1 MSTPAVTAF
10 QRPLTGRNTGTVPV
24 QAQPEPKPDKLLRA
38 VALVLFT
45 YVWRLQDAF
54 PILGK
59 LQLPALAV
67 FAALVYFA
75 KTRQPARRVRLIK
88 GPTTKLVIVLM
99 VLMTIGVPFSLWVGH
114 SAMFVLKGMLPNALF
129 LLLVAASVR
138 TVRDVEWYALVNL
151 YGALVY
157 TTVISLF
164 FHVGYDGRLGGLIFY
179 DANDFALVMVCTIPF
194 AIYFLGKGHRTSHRV
209 AALFTMAMILT
220 AMVKSGS
227 RGGFIGLIGVM
238 LYVLLRYR
246 AIPSRVRL
254 AVTVAGIALFF
265 GFASDK
271 YWTSMG
277 TILHPQSDY
286 NYSDNVGRVEVWKR
300 GLGYML
306 HNPVVGVGVAAYP
319 TAEGQ
324 SDLARSLAAQ
334 GRGFKWSVAH
344 NSFLETGAELGFP
357 GALVFI
363 SILVVTGYGL
373 TRISPRGKWAP
384 WITRREMALA
394 QMLIGAI
401 VGFSV
406 AGFFVSAEYFAY
418 LYFILGLSVGLMKLV
433 RLRAGAFPMMRP
445 QISVR
450 LASRAQTP
458 PETDLGWVHSSIE
471 SSLRGAAPKR

>member
-1 MSTPAVTAF
+1 MSIPATAF
-10 QRPLTGRNTGTVPV
+10 QRPLTGRHTATVQV
-24 QAQPEPKPDKLLRA
+24 QAPAEPKPDRLLRA
-38 VALVLFT
+38 VALILFT

-59 LQLPALAV
+59 LQLPAIALLA
-67 FAALVYFA
+67 AGIYFIST
-75 KTRQPARRVRLIK
+75 KQPIRRVRLIK
-88 GPTTKLVIVLM
+88 GPTWNLVLALTVIM
-99 VLMTIGVPFSLWVGH
+99 AIGVPFSLWVGH
-114 SAMFVLKGMLPNALF
+114 SATFVLKGMLPNVLF
-129 LLLVAASVR
+129 LLLVATSVR
-138 TVRDVEWYALVNL
+138 TIRDVEWFALVNL

-164 FHVGYDGRLGGLIFY
+164 FRVGGDGRLGGLIFY

-194 AIYFLGKGHRTSHRV
+194 AVYFLGKGQRRSRRI
-209 AALFTMAMILT
+209 AALLTMAMILT

-227 RGGFIGLIGVM
+227 RGGFIGLIAVM

-254 AVTVAGIALFF
+254 AVTVAGIALFL

-286 NYSDNVGRVEVWKR
+286 NYKDDVGRVEVWQR
-300 GLGYML
+300 GIGYIVP
-306 HNPVVGVGVAAYP
+306 NPVVGVGVSAYP
-319 TAEGQ
+319 LAEGG
-324 SDLARSLAAQ
+324 SDLALALAAQ

-357 GALVFI
+357 GAFVFI
-363 SILVVTGYGL
+363 AILVVTGFGL
-373 TRISPRGKWAP
+373 TRLSPRGKWAR
-384 WITRREMALA
+384 WISRREMALA
-394 QMLIGAI
+394 QMLIGAL

-418 LYFILGLSVGLMKLV
+418 LYFILGLAVGLTKIV
-433 RLRAGAFPMMRP
+433 RLRAAATPTQRP
-445 QISVR
+445 QINVR
-450 LASRAQTP
+450 LASRTP
-458 PETDLGWVHSSIE
+458 TPVDTNLDWVRNSVETSLG
-471 SSLRGAAPKR
+471 RAPTKR

>member
-1 MSTPAVTAF
+1 MSIPATAF
-10 QRPLTGRNTGTVPV
+10 QRPLTGRHTATVPV
-24 QAQPEPKPDKLLRA
+24 QAQAEPKPDRLMRA

-67 FAALVYFA
+67 FAALIYFRQT
-75 KTRQPARRVRLIK
+75 KQPARRVRLIK
-88 GPTTKLVIVLM
+88 GPTTKLVVALM
-99 VLMTIGVPFSLWVGH
+99 VIMTIGVPFSLWPSH
-114 SAMFVLKGMLPNALF
+114 SATFVFKGMLPNALF
-129 LLLVAASVR
+129 LLLVATSVR
-138 TVRDVEWYALVNL
+138 SIRDVEWYALVNL

-179 DANDFALVMVCTIPF
+179 DSNDFALVMVCTIPF
-194 AIYFLGKGHRTSHRV
+194 AIYFLGKGHRGSHRI
-209 AALFTMAMILT
+209 AALVTMGMILT

-227 RGGFIGLIGVM
+227 RGGFIGLVAVM

-254 AVTVAGIALFF
+254 AVTVAGLLLFF
-265 GFASDK
+265 GFASDN
-271 YWTSMG
+271 YWTQMG
-277 TILHPQSDY
+277 TILHPESDY

-300 GLGYML
+300 GLGYMI
-306 HNPVVGVGVAAYP
+306 HNPIVGVGVGAYP

-324 SDLARSLAAQ
+324 SVLARSLEAQ
-334 GRGFKWSVAH
+334 GKGFKWSVAH

-363 SILVVTGYGL
+363 ALLVVTAYGL
-373 TRISPRGKWAP
+373 TRLSPRGKWAP

-418 LYFILGLSVGLMKLV
+418 LYFILGLAVGLMKLI
-433 RLRAGAFPMMRP
+433 RLRAGALPANRP
-445 QISVR
+445 QINVR
-450 LASRAQTP
+450 LASRTP
-458 PETDLGWVHSSIE
+458 MPPDADLGWVRSSVE
-471 SSLRGAAPKR
+471 SSLRGSAPKR